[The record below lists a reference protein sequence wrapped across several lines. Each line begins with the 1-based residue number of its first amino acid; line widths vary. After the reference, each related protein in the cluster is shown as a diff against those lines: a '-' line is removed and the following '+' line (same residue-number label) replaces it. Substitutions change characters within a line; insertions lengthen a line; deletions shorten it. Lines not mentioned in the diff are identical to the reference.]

1 MSCSQSAPAIACA
14 RPTGYSLKVP
24 SRPTGDSQHL
34 HVPGYAPRQLRSST
48 APRHA
53 NREWMDGL
61 ATAPSDVNQRC
72 KSSTS
77 AIIGWPKTTAHY
89 RVSIDRHPRSTMTP
103 DRSEE
108 HTSELQ
114 SLMRNSYAVFCLK
127 KKKKVDYHSR

>member
-89 RVSIDRHPRSTMTP
+89 R
-103 DRSEE
+103 SEE

-114 SLMRNSYAVFCLK
+114 SLMRISYAVFCLK
-127 KKKKVDYHSR
+127 KKKSKITKNP